1 MLPYGFGKLLLAHP
15 RARYPEGVFE
25 REGTVMHVS
34 PGLGTTF
41 VPFRFFARPEATELV
56 LRCRLTMEGHS
67 VISPEVLARYAA
79 DAAAEVPGVHTK
91 QRRGARVNGLEV
103 EVHVVI
109 DYGAS
114 IPDGRRRGAEAR
126 DRVPRPDGGRQ
137 AHVGRRDRR
146 RRPALVRAPG
156 SQA

>member
-1 MLPYGFGKLLLAHP
+1 MD
-15 RARYPEGVFE
+15 
-25 REGTVMHVS
+25 
-34 PGLGTTF
+34 
-41 VPFRFFARPEATELV
+41 
-56 LRCRLTMEGHS
+56 GHS

-114 IPDGRRRGAEAR
+114 IPDVASEAQK
-126 DRVPRPDGGRQ
+126 RV
-137 AHVGRRDRR
+137 VEY
-146 RRPALVRAPG
+146 LVRMADVKPT
-156 SQA
+156 SVDVVVDDVQR